1 MNDTPDGSRP
11 SHPAWQIVLAYV
23 GTLVLFV
30 VCLKLLPSLTGLD
43 PDRVGWTA
51 LGVLVL
57 LIQPRVWWVWEL
69 GGIRRM
75 RSFLG
80 DLPVRLIYGAI
91 GLTAL
96 YFGLFTTVPFGS
108 H

>member
-1 MNDTPDGSRP
+1 VVIGYVATL
-11 SHPAWQIVLAYV
+11 LA
-23 GTLVLFV
+23 FV
-30 VCLKLLPSLTGLD
+30 ACLKLLPGLLGVSR
-43 PDRVGWTA
+43 DRVGWTA
-51 LGVLVL
+51 RGVLAL

-69 GGIRRM
+69 GAIRRL

-80 DLPVRLIYGAI
+80 DVGVRLIYGAV

-96 YFGLFTTVPFGS
+96 YFGLFTTVPFGG